1 MNNMAGW
8 LLLLLFS
15 VATTTLCTG
24 IIKDMVYAAIANGLI
39 PDKTRGKEI
48 VANYV
53 RPDMDVSDLAPAEL
67 L

>member
-15 VATTTLCTG
+15 VATTLCTG

-53 RPDMDVSDLAPAEL
+53 RPDMDVSDLAPAEPL
-67 L
+67 